1 MSYTLKAFD
10 VVIAGAGPAGAMA
23 AQMLAR
29 AGMRVA
35 LCDKAAFPRDK
46 TCGDA
51 LIPDSIAALRQSGAW
66 DRIAEKAR
74 ALDLLEVISPR
85 GISVPI
91 RGEYRVLR
99 RRAFDQVMFEDA
111 IAAGAEFR
119 QVIVKRPI
127 DDGAQVSGIVVEDIN
142 GGTGREEE
150 IRAPLTVLATG
161 ADGAILRKF
170 DAAART
176 TVSGYAIRTY
186 AVHASPDMASDRLYI
201 SLEKDL
207 LPGYAWAFPGP
218 ENIFNVGVGVF
229 YATRLRERKL
239 NLRTRLDHLMSGKG
253 VLGQILG
260 PMKAAGDNARYA
272 GAPLR
277 TGLTGSSLGR
287 RGLAI
292 VGDAAGTTYGLTGEG
307 IGKSMESGMLVAELA
322 AANSS
327 DLPGVGEVYRVE
339 MYSRYIRRF
348 QAYQTAERWMRVPV
362 FADLVAHRANRS
374 PFVLKH
380 LTKVLAED
388 SIPNQVFSAKAFWAL
403 LTR

>member
-1 MSYTLKAFD
+1 MLKAFD
-10 VVIAGAGPAGAMA
+10 VAIAGAGPAGSMA
-23 AQMLAR
+23 AKMLAR

-51 LIPDSIAALRQSGAW
+51 LIPDSIAALRQSGGW
-66 DRIAEKAR
+66 ERIAEQAR
-74 ALDLLEVISPR
+74 ALELLEVLSPR

-99 RRAFDQVMFEDA
+99 RRAFDQVIFEDA
-111 IAAGAEFR
+111 IAAGAEFF
-119 QVIVKRPI
+119 QVSVKRPI
-127 DDGAQVSGIVVEDIN
+127 DTGAEVAGIVVEQN
-142 GGTGREEE
+142 GREEE

-161 ADGAILRKF
+161 AEGAILKKF

-176 TVSGYAIRTY
+176 TASGYAIRTY
-186 AVHASPDMASDRLYI
+186 AVHAAHGMPSDRLYI

-218 ENIFNVGVGVF
+218 ENVFNVGVGVF
-229 YATRLRERKL
+229 YATKLRERKL
-239 NLRTRLDHLMSGKG
+239 NLRTRLDHLLAGKG
-253 VLGQILG
+253 ALGQVLG
-260 PMKAAGDNARYA
+260 PMKAAGSDVRYA

-277 TGLTGSSLGR
+277 TGLSGSSLGR

-307 IGKSMESGMLVAELA
+307 IGKSMESGLLVAELA
-322 AANSS
+322 AANAG
-327 DLPGVGEVYRVE
+327 DLPAAGEVYRTE
-339 MYSRYIRRF
+339 MHRRYIRRF
-348 QAYQTAERWMRVPV
+348 QAYQTAERFMRVPA
-362 FADLVAHRANRS
+362 FADFVAHRANRS
-374 PFVLKH
+374 PFVLAH

>member
-1 MSYTLKAFD
+1 MLKGFD
-10 VVIAGAGPAGAMA
+10 VVIAGAGPAGSMA
-23 AQMLAR
+23 ARMLAR
-29 AGMRVA
+29 AGFRVA
-35 LCDKAAFPRDK
+35 LCDKASFPRDK

-51 LIPDSIAALRQSGAW
+51 LIPDSIAALRLAGAW
-66 DRIAEKAR
+66 DRVAEKAR

-91 RGEYRVLR
+91 RGEYRVVR
-99 RRAFDQVMFEDA
+99 RRVFDEAMFEDA
-111 IAAGAEFR
+111 IDAGAEFL
-119 QVIVKRPI
+119 QLSVKRPI
-127 DDGAQVSGIVVEDIN
+127 EDASAVAGIVVEYR
-142 GGTGREEE
+142 GKEEE
-150 IRAPLTVLATG
+150 IRAPLTLLATG
-161 ADGAILRKF
+161 ADGAVLKRF
-170 DAAART
+170 DPNART
-176 TVSGYAIRTY
+176 TASGYAIRTY
-186 AVHASPDMASDRLYI
+186 AVHAAAGMASDRLYI

-218 ENIFNVGVGVF
+218 QNVFNVGVGVF

-239 NLRTRLDHLMSGKG
+239 NLRTRLDRLMSGQG
-253 VLGQILG
+253 ALGQILG
-260 PMKAAGDNARYA
+260 PMKIAADDVKYA

-277 TGLTGSSLGR
+277 TGLGGSSLGR

-292 VGDAAGTTYGLTGEG
+292 IGDAAGTTYGLTGEG
-307 IGKSMESGMLVAELA
+307 IGKSMESGLVVAELA
-322 AANSS
+322 AANSR
-327 DLPGVGEVYRVE
+327 DLPGVGEVYRTE
-339 MYSRYIRRF
+339 MRRRYQRRF
-348 QAYQTAERWMRVPV
+348 QAYQTAERWMRVPA

>member
-1 MSYTLKAFD
+1 VLVKAFD

-23 AQMLAR
+23 ATLMAR
-29 AGMRVA
+29 AGLKVA

-51 LIPDSIAALRQSGAW
+51 LIPDSIAALRHAGVW
-66 DRIAEKAR
+66 DRIAENAR
-74 ALDLLEVISPR
+74 SLELLDVISPR
-85 GISVPI
+85 GLCVPI

-99 RRAFDQVMFEDA
+99 RRVFDDILFNEA
-111 IAAGAEFR
+111 LSAGAEFH
-119 QVIVKRPI
+119 QVTVKGPLTADGQVTGIAIERDGRP
-127 DDGAQVSGIVVEDIN
+127 ED
-142 GGTGREEE
+142 

-161 ADGAILRKF
+161 AEAAILKKF
-170 DAAART
+170 DPASRSAA
-176 TVSGYAIRTY
+176 SGYAIRTY
-186 AVHASPDMASDRLYI
+186 AVHGSPGMASDRLYI

-218 ENIFNVGVGVF
+218 ENIFNIGVGVF
-229 YATRLRERKL
+229 YSTGLREKKL
-239 NLRTRLDHLMSGKG
+239 NLRTRLDRLMSGKG
-253 VLGQILG
+253 ALGQILG
-260 PMKAAGDNARYA
+260 PMTLAAPGVRYA

-277 TGLTGSSLGR
+277 TGLSGSSLGR
-287 RGLAI
+287 RGLVIA
-292 VGDAAGTTYGLTGEG
+292 GDAAGTTYGLTGEG
-307 IGKSMESGMLVAELA
+307 IGKAMESGMLVAELA
-322 AANSS
+322 AASS
-327 DLPGVGEVYRVE
+327 RDLAAVGEAYPAE
-339 MYSRYIRRF
+339 MRGRYTRRF
-348 QAYQTAERWMRVPV
+348 QAYETAERWMRVPW

>member
-1 MSYTLKAFD
+1 
-10 VVIAGAGPAGAMA
+10 MA
-23 AQMLAR
+23 ARMLAR
-29 AGMRVA
+29 AGLRVA
-35 LCDKAAFPRDK
+35 LCDKASFPRDK

-66 DRIAEKAR
+66 NRIAEKAR

-91 RGEYRVLR
+91 RGEYRVVR
-99 RRAFDQVMFEDA
+99 RRVFDEVMFEDA
-111 IAAGAEFR
+111 IDAGAEFL
-119 QVIVKRPI
+119 QVSVKRPI
-127 DDGAQVSGIVVEDIN
+127 DHAGAVAGIVVEYR
-142 GGTGREEE
+142 GHEEE

-161 ADGAILRKF
+161 ADGAVLKRF
-170 DAAART
+170 DADART
-176 TVSGYAIRTY
+176 TASGYAIRTY
-186 AVHASPDMASDRLYI
+186 AVHDAAGMASDRLYI

-218 ENIFNVGVGVF
+218 QNVFNIGVGVF

-239 NLRTRLDHLMSGKG
+239 NLRKRLDRLIAGQG
-253 VLGQILG
+253 ALGQILG
-260 PMKAAGDNARYA
+260 PMKAIERYA

-277 TGLTGSSLGR
+277 TGLAGSSLGR

-292 VGDAAGTTYGLTGEG
+292 IGDAAGTTYGLTGEG

-322 AANSS
+322 AARAA
-327 DLPGVGEVYRVE
+327 DLPSTGDVYRLE
-339 MYSRYIRRF
+339 MHRRYIRRF
-348 QAYQTAERWMRVPV
+348 EAYQAAERWMRVPA
-362 FADLVAHRANRS
+362 FADVVAHRANRS

-388 SIPNQVFSAKAFWAL
+388 SIPDQVFSAKAFWAL
-403 LTR
+403 FTR

>member
-1 MSYTLKAFD
+1 MLKSLD
-10 VVIAGAGPAGAMA
+10 VVIAGAGPAGSMA
-23 AQMLAR
+23 AMMLSR

-35 LCDKAAFPRDK
+35 LCDKASFPRDK

-51 LIPDSIAALRQSGAW
+51 LIPDSIAALRHAGTW

-74 ALDLLEVISPR
+74 SLDLLDVISPR
-85 GISVPI
+85 GLCVPI

-99 RRAFDQVMFEDA
+99 RRVFDEIMFNEA
-111 IAAGAEFR
+111 IAAGAEFH
-119 QVIVKRPI
+119 
-127 DDGAQVSGIVVEDIN
+127 QVSVKHPLTAGDQVTGIAIERN
-142 GGTGREEE
+142 GREDEM
-150 IRAPLTVLATG
+150 RAPLTVLATG
-161 ADGAILRKF
+161 AEGAILRKF
-170 DAAART
+170 DAAARST
-176 TVSGYAIRTY
+176 ASGYAIRTY
-186 AVHASPDMASDRLYI
+186 AVHASPGMASDRLYI

-229 YATRLRERKL
+229 YATGLREKKL
-239 NLRTRLDHLMSGKG
+239 NLRTRLDRLMSGQG
-253 VLGQILG
+253 ALGQMLG
-260 PMKAAGDNARYA
+260 PMKLAGPDVRYA

-277 TGLTGSSLGR
+277 TGLSGSSLGR

-292 VGDAAGTTYGLTGEG
+292 IGDAAGTTYGLTGEG
-307 IGKSMESGMLVAELA
+307 IGKSMESGLLVAELA
-322 AANSS
+322 AANSQ
-327 DLPGVGEVYRVE
+327 DLPGVGEKYPDE
-339 MYSRYIRRF
+339 MRRRYTRRF
-348 QAYQTAERWMRVPV
+348 QAYQTAERWMRVPG

>member
-1 MSYTLKAFD
+1 MLKGF
-10 VVIAGAGPAGAMA
+10 VVVVAGAGPAGSMA
-23 AQMLAR
+23 ARMLAR
-29 AGMRVA
+29 AGFRVA
-35 LCDKAAFPRDK
+35 LCDKASFPREK

-51 LIPDSIAALRQSGAW
+51 LIPDSIAALRHSGAW
-66 DRIAEKAR
+66 DRVAEKAR

-91 RGEYRVLR
+91 RGEYRVVR
-99 RRAFDQVMFEDA
+99 RRVFDEVMFEDA
-111 IAAGAEFR
+111 IDAGAEFL
-119 QVIVKRPI
+119 QLSVKRPI
-127 DDGAQVSGIVVEDIN
+127 ADGALVSGVVVEYR
-142 GGTGREEE
+142 GREEE

-161 ADGAILRKF
+161 ADGAVLKRF
-170 DAAART
+170 DPSART
-176 TVSGYAIRTY
+176 TASGYAIRTY
-186 AVHASPDMASDRLYI
+186 AVHAAAGMASDRLYI

-218 ENIFNVGVGVF
+218 ENVFNIGVGVF

-239 NLRTRLDHLMSGKG
+239 NLRTRLDRVMSGQG
-253 VLGQILG
+253 ALGQILG
-260 PMKAAGDNARYA
+260 PMKPAGDDVRYA

-307 IGKSMESGMLVAELA
+307 IGKSMESGLLVAELA
-322 AANSS
+322 AANAR
-327 DLPGVGEVYRVE
+327 DLPGVGDIYRAE
-339 MYSRYIRRF
+339 MHSRYHRRF
-348 QAYQTAERWMRVPV
+348 QAYQTAERWMRVPA